1 MLWIK
6 VNNDSVH
13 FDWMMQT
20 SSNTY
25 WVLQKIMDWYFQQ
38 TWNIYIYTAQ
48 STFLTAK
55 QSSLKWNLLCHF
67 YDLKRQMAIAHHTH
81 FDFLIFLVSTLH
93 RFMLS
98 SIANSDHYDNMLK
111 TKYKI
116 YGTHLIYH
124 KLKVFQFLLSF
135 VLFFR
140 SICNAKTIKMNWT
153 T

>member
-1 MLWIK
+1 MTACISIEWCRHPQTRIECCKKLWTGTFNK
-6 VNNDSVH
+6 H
-13 FDWMMQT
+13 ET
-20 SSNTY
+20 
-25 WVLQKIMDWYFQQ
+25 
-38 TWNIYIYTAQ
+38 YIYTAQ